1 VLIHLPR
8 AIESR
13 RWEVAEACQYLEVPL
28 VEIPLLSTEER
39 SMTPMEY
46 IAELSAESKP
56 IGKLA
61 QQICEAGIKHP

>member
-1 VLIHLPR
+1 
-8 AIESR
+8 
-13 RWEVAEACQYLEVPL
+13 
-28 VEIPLLSTEER
+28 
-39 SMTPMEY
+39 MEY